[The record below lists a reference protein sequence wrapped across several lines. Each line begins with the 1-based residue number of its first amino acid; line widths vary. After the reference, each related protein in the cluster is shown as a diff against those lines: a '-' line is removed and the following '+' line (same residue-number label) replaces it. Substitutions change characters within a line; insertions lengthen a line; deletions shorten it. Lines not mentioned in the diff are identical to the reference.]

1 VEACQGELMKGKSKF
16 NDPRLQ
22 FISNISSLVTSVFD
36 LDHLLGMII
45 ESATEVMK
53 ARASSLLLLDKKTDT
68 LYFQVATGEKSDDVK
83 KFEVGLG
90 EGIAGYVAKT
100 GKPLLVEDVSKDD
113 LWDKKIS
120 ESIGFDTTSIACVP
134 MKIGEEVIGVVEIID
149 REDGN
154 PIRREDMEMLEAFA
168 NLAAL
173 AIVKA
178 KEYRKVIDENTG
190 LKNQL
195 EMKYQI
201 VGESKEIQKVLAD
214 ALKVANSKTTVL
226 IEGESGTGKELLAR
240 LIHRSGQRRDQ
251 PFVIVNCGALP
262 ETLLEAE
269 LFGHEKGS
277 FTGALYRKIGLF
289 ETADGGTIFL
299 DEIGEMSQAMQV
311 KLLRVLQEGTFNRIG
326 SSVPITVDVRV
337 VSATNK
343 QLNKMTRE
351 GKFREDL
358 FYRLNVILL
367 KIPPLRE
374 RREDIGVLAK
384 YFLHKYTSDRGL
396 RKREFS
402 SEAIKAILSYDWPGN
417 VRELENAIERAVVM
431 GDGEKIAVAD
441 LPIGKTDSGLQ
452 SGVEV
457 GMTLKEAQD
466 IFKKEFL
473 TKTLAYTHGNRK
485 KAADIMGIQRTYLS
499 RLISEFNLRM

>member
-1 VEACQGELMKGKSKF
+1 MKEQNVFK
-16 NDPRLQ
+16 DPRLQ
-22 FISNISSLVTSVFD
+22 FFSNVSSLVTSVFD
-36 LDHLLGMII
+36 LDHLLELII
-45 ESATEVMK
+45 ESVTGVMK
-53 ARASSLLLLDKKTDT
+53 ARASSLLLVDKKAKK
-68 LYFQVATGEKSDDVK
+68 LYFQVATGDKKDDLK
-83 KFEVGLG
+83 HLEIGLG

-100 GKPLLVEDVSKDD
+100 GKPLLVEDVTKDP

-134 MKIGEEVIGVVEIID
+134 MKIGEDVIGVVEIID
-149 REDGN
+149 REDGS
-154 PIRREDMEMLEAFA
+154 PIRREDMEMLVAFA
-168 NLAAL
+168 NLAAS

-178 KEYRKVIDENTG
+178 QEYKKVIEENVD
-190 LKNQL
+190 LKSQL
-195 EMKYQI
+195 ELRYHI
-201 VGESKEIQKVLAD
+201 VGESREIKQVIAD

-240 LIHRSGQRRDQ
+240 LIHRSGPRRDN

-299 DEIGEMSQAMQV
+299 DEIGEMSQTMQV

-337 VSATNK
+337 ISATNK
-343 QLNKMTRE
+343 HLKTMTTD

-358 FYRLNVILL
+358 FYRLNVIQL
-367 KIPPLRE
+367 KIPPLRD
-374 RREDIGVLAK
+374 RRDDIGVLAD
-384 YFLHKYTSDRGL
+384 YFLTKFNAERGL
-396 RKREFS
+396 KKKEFS
-402 SEAIKAILSYDWPGN
+402 SEAVKAILSYDWPGN

-431 GDGEKIAVAD
+431 GDDSKIVVND
-441 LPIGKTDSGLQ
+441 LPIGKTDGGLQ
-452 SGVEV
+452 GGVEV

-466 IFKKEFL
+466 LFKKEFL
-473 TKTLAYTHGNRK
+473 KKTLAYTHGNRK
-485 KAADIMGIQRTYLS
+485 KAAVVMGIQRTYLS
-499 RLISEFNLRM
+499 RLISEYDLRM